1 MSFSNFFQG
10 NIIDPVSFM
19 QVVRKQCSIYQNWND
34 SERMVLRIENIH
46 SNIFLNA
53 IRNFLS
59 PVSVKTE
66 LDIPTSQFKFSSLGS
81 INLCF
86 RKNFFD
92 FFKKL
97 FPCIIFSNSSA
108 MPNSIGSYQGQK
120 SKAMFLL
127 FGKNSKAACSSKHLP
142 KVVEQKECLYIFRL
156 FSKER
161 TPFGR
166 NNDK

>member
-1 MSFSNFFQG
+1 MSFCNFFQG

-34 SERMVLRIENIH
+34 SERMVLRIKNIH

-86 RKNFFD
+86 RKNFVD

-97 FPCIIFSNSSA
+97 FPCIICSNSSA
-108 MPNSIGSYQGQK
+108 SQIVSG
-120 SKAMFLL
+120 
-127 FGKNSKAACSSKHLP
+127 
-142 KVVEQKECLYIFRL
+142 
-156 FSKER
+156 R
-161 TPFGR
+161 TKG
-166 NNDK
+166 

>member
-86 RKNFFD
+86 RKNCF
-92 FFKKL
+92 
-97 FPCIIFSNSSA
+97 
-108 MPNSIGSYQGQK
+108 
-120 SKAMFLL
+120 
-127 FGKNSKAACSSKHLP
+127 
-142 KVVEQKECLYIFRL
+142 
-156 FSKER
+156 
-161 TPFGR
+161 
-166 NNDK
+166 

>member
-1 MSFSNFFQG
+1 MSFCNFFQG

-34 SERMVLRIENIH
+34 SERMVLRIKNIH

-92 FFKKL
+92 FLINTKGCYINTL
-97 FPCIIFSNSSA
+97 SDCRQIIRNVQD
-108 MPNSIGSYQGQK
+108 M
-120 SKAMFLL
+120 
-127 FGKNSKAACSSKHLP
+127 
-142 KVVEQKECLYIFRL
+142 IFI
-156 FSKER
+156 F
-161 TPFGR
+161 
-166 NNDK
+166 